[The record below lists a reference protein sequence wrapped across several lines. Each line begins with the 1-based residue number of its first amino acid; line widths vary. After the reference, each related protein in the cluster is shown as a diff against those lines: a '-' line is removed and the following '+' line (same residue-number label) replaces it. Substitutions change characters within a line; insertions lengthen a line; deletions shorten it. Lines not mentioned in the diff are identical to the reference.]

1 MSINNN
7 EVFLDMLKEITKEIK
22 EVKKDNAQS
31 TLTLSQ
37 INSTLQ
43 NEVVLRLRNEKDI
56 ETIKLKL
63 QIDERERDEISR
75 KIYKLESKAENL
87 EKEINDSKEFQ
98 TSMRKNLWKTLWWI
112 LGVASTAITAGVTI
126 FQSFFTK

>member
-1 MSINNN
+1 MAESNDI
-7 EVFLDMLKEITKEIK
+7 FLEMLKEITKEIK
-22 EVKKDNAQS
+22 EIKKENASS
-31 TLTLSQ
+31 TITLEK

-63 QIDERERDEISR
+63 QIDERERDEITK
-75 KIYKLESKAENL
+75 KIYLLEAKANL
-87 EKEINDSKEFQ
+87 LEREITDAKDFH

-112 LGVASTAITAGVTI
+112 LGVASAAMTAGIAI